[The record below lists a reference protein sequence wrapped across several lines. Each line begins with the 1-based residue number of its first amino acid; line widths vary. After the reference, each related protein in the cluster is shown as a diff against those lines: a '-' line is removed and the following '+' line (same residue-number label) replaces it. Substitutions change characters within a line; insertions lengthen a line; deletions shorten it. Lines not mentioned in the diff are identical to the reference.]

1 MLDLDGEHGIIVG
14 ITSQA
19 VLEITGDIQCPT
31 LVAAKQQGLD
41 NLEFQKA
48 RQGISPTTLVRD
60 ELIPATNKL
69 IVNNNPQALNAL
81 YAQIQPQT
89 LANFMIGCNEVF
101 AQEGKLLI
109 QERQQLIQHINTQR
123 NQIAQWQNYLNTTPA
138 PQPTLK
144 MFQEYSKQPTPLK
157 WRL

>member
-1 MLDLDGEHGIIVG
+1 MPNEKTCFIN
-14 ITSQA
+14 
-19 VLEITGDIQCPT
+19 PT
-31 LVAAKQQGLD
+31 LGNDIQQGLY

-48 RQGISPTTLVRD
+48 KQGIPRPVLVANY
-60 ELIPATNKL
+60 LIPATNQL
-69 IVNNNPQALNAL
+69 FVNNNPQPLNAL

-89 LANFMIGCNEVF
+89 LANFMIGCNEVV

-109 QERQQLIQHINTQR
+109 QERKHLLQERAQLIQDVNNQR

-144 MFQEYSKQPTPLK
+144 IFQESSKHPLPLK
-157 WRL
+157 